1 VRPQPLLAAVLL
13 LLGAGYLIADAR
25 LVLEWVRY
33 RRRQRGAL
41 LVWTAPKPPYWGLS
55 LAIGVTLGV
64 LVFYKIVFIHQQAF
78 GETMM
83 FVYYAYLLPL
93 SRRIGRGFYESGI
106 WADTDFIP
114 YNEVAGI
121 TWREGE
127 HEVSLILISRLRN
140 LARRLTVPGDKYG
153 AARRVLR
160 DKIGEHAIHF
170 SGTGLDLGEHD
181 ERDEA

>member
-1 VRPQPLLAAVLL
+1 VLL

>member
-1 VRPQPLLAAVLL
+1 MRPQPILAVVLL
-13 LLGAGYLIADAR
+13 LLGVGYLIADAR
-25 LVLEWVRY
+25 LILEWVRY

-41 LVWTAPKPPYWGLS
+41 LVWTAKKPPYWGLS

-83 FVYYAYLLPL
+83 FLYYAYVVPL
-93 SRRIGRGFYESGI
+93 SRRIGRGFYEDGI
-106 WADTDFIP
+106 WSDTDFIR
-114 YNEVAGI
+114 YQEVGGI
-121 TWREGE
+121 SWREGKE
-127 HEVSLILISRLRN
+127 QVTLVVISRLRS
-140 LARRLTVPGDKYG
+140 LARRLTVPGESYG

-160 DKIGEHAIHF
+160 DKIGEHEIHF
-170 SGTGLDLGEHD
+170 FGTGLDLGAHD